1 MQSGGLYTAHYYPPK
16 GIPLLFNK
24 DVMPRRFTVALSHT
38 KTCLGRLISV
48 SKDRWLVSLGRS
60 MDVIARA
67 CEYFQSQR
75 LRLTMSNL

>member
-1 MQSGGLYTAHYYPPK
+1 MNYYPPK
-16 GIPLLFNK
+16 GIQLLFNK
-24 DVMPRRFTVALSHT
+24 DVIPRSFTIALSHT
-38 KTCLGRLISV
+38 RTCLGKVISI

-60 MDVIARA
+60 MDVIAHA